1 MQRAERHREQSSEKW
16 PKNRPSNEQSIHRSL
31 MFVPG
36 SSEKMLT
43 KAIGL
48 DNLDVAMFDLED
60 GVAPQ
65 LKDQS
70 RNLVANALAAPP
82 GGPRRFVRINAVGSD
97 WLEPDL
103 EAVTRPGLEGLVLPK
118 IESIAEMRLVDQIL
132 GERESTAGIAS
143 GSVRLL
149 VAIESARGLLNA
161 PAIAACSPRVMGL
174 MFGAEDFSLDIGA
187 STSREGEAR
196 ELLYARSAIVV
207 AAASAHV
214 QSVDGVWPDY
224 RDPEGLRRD
233 AVQARRLGFTGK
245 STFHPSQIDII
256 NKLFSPTEAELDYA
270 RRVVEAFDEARA
282 AGQGSIALGGQL
294 IDLPIVER
302 ARRVLRLHETLSAR

>member
-1 MQRAERHREQSSEKW
+1 MGPFGMTGPLVDQA
-16 PKNRPSNEQSIHRSL
+16 IYRSL

-60 GVAPQ
+60 GVTPH
-65 LKDQS
+65 LKDEA
-70 RNLVANALAAPP
+70 RKLVAGTLGADP
-82 GGPRRFVRINAVGSD
+82 GGPHRYVRINAVSSE
-97 WLEPDL
+97 WFEPDL
-103 EAVTRPGLEGLVLPK
+103 EALIRPGLEGLVLPK
-118 IESIAEMRLVDQIL
+118 VEEVAEVLTADRIL
-132 GERESTAGIAS
+132 AEREAPAGLEPS
-143 GSVRLL
+143 SVRLL

-161 PAIAACSPRVMGL
+161 SSIAACSPRVMGL

-196 ELLYARSAIVV
+196 ELLYARSAIVI
-207 AAASAHV
+207 AAASAKV

-233 AVQARRLGFTGK
+233 GMQARRLGFTGK
-245 STFHPSQIDII
+245 STFHPGQIDII
-256 NKLFSPTEAELDYA
+256 NELFSPTEEELDYA

-302 ARRVLRLHETLSAR
+302 ARRRLRLHETLGGRARS